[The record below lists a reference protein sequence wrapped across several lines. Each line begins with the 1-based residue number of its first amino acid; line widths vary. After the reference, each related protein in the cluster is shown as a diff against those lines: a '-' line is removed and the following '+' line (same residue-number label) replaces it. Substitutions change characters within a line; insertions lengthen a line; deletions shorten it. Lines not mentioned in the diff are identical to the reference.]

1 VLATLL
7 PTLLLAAVAT
17 AGQAQTAPPYDA
29 RRARAAYE
37 RAVALEAEGNHA
49 AALSLLWAAAGEAP
63 GDADIQQRLG
73 EALERL
79 GALDAAID
87 AYEHALAARPASTRS
102 RNSLVVALGKAGRGQ
117 DGVARARTWLS
128 AAPGDTDGL
137 FTLALAE
144 TEHDVEAAMA
154 AFRQVLARRPAD
166 ALAHYNLALLLKRVD
181 RLDEAVGAAE
191 RSVELDARP
200 EALLALGTLHAQ
212 RGDLDRAATAF
223 IRATAAQPASFDA
236 WLQLGAV
243 RRARGDQRGAVE
255 ALRRAVTVR
264 PDAWGA
270 HAALA
275 GVLARAGDEAGARRA
290 TDEAERRRTL
300 ERRLREAV
308 TITAV
313 GIARLDAGDAAGGL
327 ERFTAA
333 LAVDDAYAPAHYQ
346 RGRALR
352 TLGRAG
358 DAEAAFARARQLDP
372 SLVAPPA
379 PR

>member
-1 VLATLL
+1 VLL
-7 PTLLLAAVAT
+7 TLLLAAA
-17 AGQAQTAPPYDA
+17 AAAHAAPPQDA

-37 RAVALEAEGNHA
+37 QAVGLEDQGNYP
-49 AALSLLWAAAGEAP
+49 AALALLWTAASDAP

-79 GALDAAID
+79 GALDAAIE
-87 AYEHALAARPASTRS
+87 AYEHALAARPASART
-102 RNSLVVALGKAGRGQ
+102 RNSLVVALGKAGRSD
-117 DGVARARTWLS
+117 DGVARARAWL
-128 AAPGDTDGL
+128 AASPGDTDRR

-144 TEHDVEAAMA
+144 AEHDVDAAMA
-154 AFRQVLARRPAD
+154 TLREVLARRPAD
-166 ALAHYNLALLLKRVD
+166 ALAYYNLALLLKRVD
-181 RLDEAVGAAE
+181 RIDEAIAAAE
-191 RSVELDARP
+191 RSIALDARP

-212 RGDLDRAATAF
+212 RGDLDRAATLF
-223 IRATAAQPASFDA
+223 ESATAARPALFDA

-243 RRARGDQRGAVE
+243 RRARGDLRGAAE
-255 ALRRAVTVR
+255 ALRRAAAVR

-270 HAALA
+270 HAALS
-275 GVLARAGDEAGARRA
+275 GVLARSGDDAGARRA
-290 TDEAERRRTL
+290 AEEAERRRTV

-313 GIARLDAGDAAGGL
+313 GIARFDAGDAAGAL

-333 LAVDDAYAPAHYQ
+333 LAVDDAYAPAHYH

-352 TLGRAG
+352 RLGRA
-358 DAEAAFARARQLDP
+358 DEADEAFGRARRLDP
-372 SLVAPPA
+372 SLVAPPV